1 MVFHFPPI
9 SGGGVVIIIEIAN
22 TLASLGH
29 DVTVLTPDL
38 KWNGETYKPKIY
50 PDIKVIRVSTP
61 SSSNLKV
68 AARRCK
74 TNLKNKGIE
83 IGKDGKFDFI
93 LSIFHPFHLVPRA
106 AVECGKKIG
115 IPTIIKIDDAI
126 YEKATGLKSIQRK
139 IEKMYN
145 SKTLQNASKI
155 LVSNEGTKLLVSE
168 YYNVSTKKISIIP
181 NGVDLSTFYSKE
193 PRKQIIFSGVMYYH
207 RGIDILLQSVKQIIK
222 IIPDVKFIFLG
233 SGPELSKLKEISI
246 KNNIVQNVI
255 FEGWVDRE
263 KIPHYLAESAIGIGP
278 LRATDVTKNA
288 LPIKVL
294 EYMAS
299 SLPIIAWED
308 TLPDDVLRNGHNGY
322 FVSNIQELSEKII
335 FLLKNEEIRKKMG
348 INSKEMVNKF
358 DWKNIVELILDEF
371 QKINSVS
378 QLK

>member
-38 KWNGETYKPKIY
+38 KWGGEIYQPKIN
-50 PDIKVIRVSTP
+50 PNVKIIRVPTP

-74 TNLKNKGIE
+74 TNLKNKGVE
-83 IGKDGKFDFI
+83 IGKNIKFDFI

-106 AVECGKKIG
+106 AVECGKSLG
-115 IPTIIKIDDAI
+115 ISTIIKIDDAK
-126 YEKATGLKSIQRK
+126 YEKSTGLKALQRK
-139 IEKMYN
+139 IERIYN

-155 LVSNEGTKLLVSE
+155 LVSNEGTKSIVSE
-168 YYNVSTKKISIIP
+168 YYNVIPEKISIVP
-181 NGVDLSTFYSKE
+181 NGIDLSKFYTKE
-193 PRKQIIFSGVMYYH
+193 SLKQVIFSGVMYYH

-222 IIPDVKFIFLG
+222 TIPDVKFIFLG
-233 SGPELSKLKEISI
+233 SGPELLKLKEIAI

-299 SLPIIAWED
+299 SLPIIAWKD
-308 TLPDDVLRNGHNGY
+308 TLPDDILKNGYNGY
-322 FVSNIQELSEKII
+322 FVTSVQDLSEKII
-335 FLLKNEEIRKKMG
+335 FLLENEEKRKKFG
-348 INSKEMVNKF
+348 INSKEMVKKF
-358 DWKNIVELILDEF
+358 DWNNIIVSILDEYK
-371 QKINSVS
+371 KINSIS
-378 QLK
+378 